1 MIMQVKLKHNGYYPD
16 EEDCKWWMFGPSTLS
31 AVTTF
36 QACCGLPE
44 TGVCDRET
52 WKALMGTTARP
63 QDIEN
68 VFSGDS
74 DDEDLE
80 EQGVGRVYLLG
91 EQRWSLPV
99 N

>member
-1 MIMQVKLKHNGYYPD
+1 
-16 EEDCKWWMFGPSTLS
+16 MFGASTLS

-44 TGVCDRET
+44 TGVCDVET
-52 WKALMGTTARP
+52 WTALLGPKAQP

-91 EQRWSLPV
+91 EQRWSLPAKKV
-99 N
+99 